1 MLRQSPLGR
10 WRMQRDAAHLL
21 IIAVRPQGKPR
32 RGNSARGGMACACM
46 DVLDEH

>member
-21 IIAVRPQGKPR
+21 IIAVKTTTRQIGER
-32 RGNSARGGMACACM
+32 RHGLRVHGCAR
-46 DVLDEH
+46 